1 MDPVQINDVYY
12 RRFFVPVVVAV
23 IIFAAIACI
32 IGNVP
37 GVKPQWET
45 YGTVFGD
52 QVRAQVAGALKSL
65 RKK

>member
-1 MDPVQINDVYY
+1 MEPIEINDVYY

-23 IIFAAIACI
+23 IILAAIACI

-45 YGTVFGD
+45 YGSVFG
-52 QVRAQVAGALKSL
+52 AQLGGALKSL